1 MFNRK
6 KPVVLALSL
15 LAVLLTLLLTGCG
28 ISVNSTNSGDPVN
41 QPIDTVGTN
50 DTDKADKNS
59 TTGKNSVDTP
69 DTNDT
74 GRVDEGS
81 TTSESSADT
90 PNTNDTGRVD
100 EGNTTSESSADTPNT
115 NGTGRADEGSTT
127 GEDGAED
134 EVGANGEK
142 IYEDYNELILAYYEA
157 INNVDADAM
166 YVLFDDEF
174 QSETQHETQH
184 MKDYVEERM
193 KVMKEY
199 NDEWFGGDWYNRVTA
214 GEPELFWDNIYCIEV
229 TIDGEYC
236 DYLYIQKEADGRYYI
251 NVETTHFWH

>member
-41 QPIDTVGTN
+41 QPIDTVGIN

-115 NGTGRADEGSTT
+115 NDTGRADEGSTT

-174 QSETQHETQH
+174 QSETQH

-236 DYLYIQKEADGRYYI
+236 DYL
-251 NVETTHFWH
+251 

>member
-1 MFNRK
+1 MFYRK
-6 KPVVLALSL
+6 KPVVLASSL
-15 LAVLLTLLLTGCG
+15 LAVLLALSLTGC
-28 ISVNSTNSGDPVN
+28 VAVRSTNSGDPVN
-41 QPIDTVGTN
+41 QQIDTAGTN

-59 TTGKNSVDTP
+59 TTGKNSEDTP

-74 GRVDEGS
+74 GRANE
-81 TTSESSADT
+81 ES
-90 PNTNDTGRVD
+90 V
-100 EGNTTSESSADTPNT
+100 
-115 NGTGRADEGSTT
+115 T
-127 GEDGAED
+127 GEDNTED
-134 EVGANGEK
+134 EVESNGER
-142 IYEDYNELILAYYEA
+142 IYEDYNELIRAYYEA
-157 INNVDADAM
+157 INNVDADAL
-166 YVLFDDEF
+166 YALFDDEF
-174 QSETQHETQH
+174 QSETQH

-193 KVMKEY
+193 EVMKEY